1 MSSSTSFG
9 SLLSLLTQVETA
21 GADLVRDL
29 PFTARQ
35 IKGEAEDPIERIR
48 RAVGFQLLGMA
59 QRANDP
65 ACRDRLN
72 STAACLDERLTA
84 ISDLANSDH
93 IRPLRRIAVEK
104 YGAPVPVEE
113 RPLRIGVYPLAANPL
128 HWGHVLVG
136 LTAMGIMGLD
146 KIIFLIAGVDSR
158 KPSMLSAVARHRLG
172 RSAIEIF
179 HPLFAYSSLALRTS
193 LDGET
198 NFERL
203 LGLNSRQRI
212 DAFYIAGADHY
223 RRTTARGDPDTIQK
237 LESIV
242 EKQNKTTRGLHTI
255 SAVFLD
261 REGIAEEQGKVATFL
276 KVHVLPP
283 VPLSF
288 SSTSARQA
296 LCKEAFSEVLMSLPY
311 FSLLEIQAGRF
322 YVGKGEC
329 PADSESLA

>member
-1 MSSSTSFG
+1 MLLDIRCHRVRLHSREGRKRNSMSSSTSFG

-146 KIIFLIAGVDSR
+146 KIIFLIANTWFIQRDSTE
-158 KPSMLSAVARHRLG
+158 SA
-172 RSAIEIF
+172 
-179 HPLFAYSSLALRTS
+179 
-193 LDGET
+193 
-198 NFERL
+198 
-203 LGLNSRQRI
+203 
-212 DAFYIAGADHY
+212 
-223 RRTTARGDPDTIQK
+223 
-237 LESIV
+237 
-242 EKQNKTTRGLHTI
+242 
-255 SAVFLD
+255 
-261 REGIAEEQGKVATFL
+261 
-276 KVHVLPP
+276 
-283 VPLSF
+283 
-288 SSTSARQA
+288 
-296 LCKEAFSEVLMSLPY
+296 
-311 FSLLEIQAGRF
+311 
-322 YVGKGEC
+322 
-329 PADSESLA
+329 